1 MKLIINWILK
11 FRLYFMLTTTTKTS
25 NEQEKGICLIS
36 YLKQGQL
43 KKKKHS
49 LGYDKEIQAKELFTE
64 ALVIQC
70 NKKQATFQNPSK
82 YKSKPTK

>member
-25 NEQEKGICLIS
+25 NEQEKGIYLIS

-43 KKKKHS
+43 KKKHS